1 MGGSIVV
8 LLLITVGLS
17 RLKPAAPTVEGA
29 TVGTDVVKR
38 GAMLRNVRGLG
49 TLIPK
54 GILWNPAETSARVDR
69 IVMLP
74 GTVVNLEP
82 VNLEMSNPDLEFSLV
97 DARWQLLQR
106 EAG

>member
-1 MGGSIVV
+1 
-8 LLLITVGLS
+8 
-17 RLKPAAPTVEGA
+17 
-29 TVGTDVVKR
+29 
-38 GAMLRNVRGLG
+38 
-49 TLIPK
+49 
-54 GILWNPAETSARVDR
+54 
-69 IVMLP
+69 MLP